1 MRQSSITEHFGAL
14 AELRDAGLIRYLGL
28 SDVTA
33 EHIDEALAIAP
44 VVCVQNRYSIND
56 RTHDPVLRACTERGI
71 AFVPFFTVA
80 GDRRQ
85 AGGAGTELPRLG
97 EVASRH
103 GATSAQVRLA
113 WALHQALNVMVI
125 PGTGSPVHLEENVA
139 AGALHLTSEDLA
151 ALDGA

>member
-1 MRQSSITEHFGAL
+1 
-14 AELRDAGLIRYLGL
+14 
-28 SDVTA
+28 
-33 EHIDEALAIAP
+33 
-44 VVCVQNRYSIND
+44 VVCVQNKYNIND

-85 AGGAGTELPRLG
+85 AGGAGTESPGMR
-97 EVASRH
+97 EVARRH
-103 GATSAQVRLA
+103 SATSAQVRLA
-113 WALHQALNVMVI
+113 WALHQAPNVMVI